1 MGWVKY
7 NELKAGCESLG
18 ISFSSV
24 YKKVLYDC
32 MSEEEA
38 IRAVSTTTIRKEERR
53 KYESLAVQYNLSVKD
68 VRRALN
74 TTPPVLDDTPLLL
87 GWPLSY
93 WVNSVEDLKFI
104 LDMERMGIPLQ
115 EVREKYSVPLSLHP
129 KRCIEDILPV

>member
-1 MGWVKY
+1 
-7 NELKAGCESLG
+7 
-18 ISFSSV
+18 
-24 YKKVLYDC
+24 

-68 VRRALN
+68 VRRALS